1 MAAGR
6 SPGYVRVDQRKASGL
21 SQADLAKA
29 IGINVVEFLDH
40 AETIGFAG
48 ADFDQIPNRKHTKRG
63 GFRPPINGPRPGR
76 CYPRMSPPCRGGSS
90 IAAGWRLSGARWLH
104 VPPPWTPLPATTSG
118 RQSSPL
124 SVLDY
129 HAEMPAGAPGA
140 RAHLSIRHGVERAEP
155 AARFA
160 CCAHPITRPVPTR
173 LEDIP
178 LRLAH

>member
-1 MAAGR
+1 M
-6 SPGYVRVDQRKASGL
+6 SASI
-21 SQADLAKA
+21 K
-29 IGINVVEFLDH
+29 E
-40 AETIGFAG
+40 
-48 ADFDQIPNRKHTKRG
+48 KRLVSARRTSR
-63 GFRPPINGPRPGR
+63 RPSVSIWSN
-76 CYPRMSPPCRGGSS
+76 SS
-90 IAAGWRLSGARWLH
+90 ITPRRSVSLQWNQLARIRPSSQPKTHETRRLPTADQWAEARSLLPSNESAMPRRLVDSRGLAPLRGALAARSA
-104 VPPPWTPLPATTSG
+104 PWTPLPATTSG

-155 AARFA
+155 AARVPIA